1 MDGRVR
7 VWRPRSTAF
16 HDGNVM
22 GTKAFGWWRCSC
34 LGGRGGLLIV
44 SYMSFKVTSMA
55 SYRDDVLNA
64 HVVSHFDNHPLA
76 DRAIFIDDNVRPH
89 SASIIRE
96 FRQKEAIDTFQWP
109 AMSPDINPIDHV

>member
-1 MDGRVR
+1 
-7 VWRPRSTAF
+7 
-16 HDGNVM
+16 M
-22 GTKAFGWWRCSC
+22 GTKAFD
-34 LGGRGGLLIV
+34 GGDVAVWEGGGGGLLIV

-109 AMSPDINPIDHV
+109 AMPPDINPIDHV